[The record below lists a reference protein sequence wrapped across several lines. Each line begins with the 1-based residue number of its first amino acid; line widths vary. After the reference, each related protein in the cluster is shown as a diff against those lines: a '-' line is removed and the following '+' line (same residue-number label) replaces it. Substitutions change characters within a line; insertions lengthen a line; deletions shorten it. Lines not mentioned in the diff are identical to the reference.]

1 MDTDKHRSISGTTE
15 HTENTEKEKSN
26 SVFSV
31 YSVVNIGFPESAY
44 LHKRVPKKQF
54 LESGELVA
62 SDKKLFRENVKNV
75 YWEYTLKPSTCP
87 VLPFRDN
94 EREYLEVAVL
104 QVEMNSQKGHK
115 RIAEIIHRIIPYP
128 LMIGFYIGTTGHTA
142 NKPQNTQNTQKEG
155 DLFGEADPSVSS
167 VYSVVNQSLIAL
179 SIAPKRFSQAEHGA
193 FVAERFYT
201 TGWMNSGALNDRE
214 AAFIASLAWSN
225 MPLQNY
231 GSLYNAWTDRF
242 AGYECSVLS
251 GTFAIG
257 KAGDR
262 LERLTR
268 CREIESRIS
277 ELRGQLKKAAF
288 NRQVELN
295 TQIKKFEQELKQLAE
310 EL

>member
-1 MDTDKHRSISGTTE
+1 MPDNKKVAIENIWNAIS
-15 HTENTEKEKSN
+15 
-26 SVFSV
+26 
-31 YSVVNIGFPESAY
+31 FPEAA
-44 LHKRVPKKQF
+44 LLGKRVPKKQF

-87 VLPFRDN
+87 VLPYRDN

-115 RIAEIIHRIIPYP
+115 RISEIIHRVIPYP
-128 LMIGFYIGTTGHTA
+128 LMLGLYTETG
-142 NKPQNTQNTQKEG
+142 E
-155 DLFGEADPSVSS
+155 F
-167 VYSVVNQSLIAL
+167 AL
-179 SIAPKRFSQAEHGA
+179 STAPKRFSQAEHGA
-193 FVAERFYT
+193 FVAERFFT
-201 TGWMNSGALNDRE
+201 TGWMNCDGLNERE
-214 AAFIASLAWSN
+214 AAFIQSLAWSN

-231 GSLYNAWTDRF
+231 GTLYNAWTDRF
-242 AGYECSVLS
+242 TGYECSVLS
-251 GTFAIG
+251 GTFTIG

-262 LERLTR
+262 LEQLTR

-295 TQIKKFEQELKQLAE
+295 TQIKKFEQELKQLAAS
-310 EL
+310 L

>member
-1 MDTDKHRSISGTTE
+1 MDTDKHRLGGTTE
-15 HTENTEKEKSN
+15 HTEYTEKEKNN

-87 VLPFRDN
+87 VLPYRDH

-104 QVEMNSQKGHK
+104 QIEMNSPKGHK
-115 RIAEIIHRIIPYP
+115 RIAEIIHRVIPYP

-167 VYSVVNQSLIAL
+167 VYSVVKKELDLGFKVFKLDSTNIKPWEVDFDMTERTLEDFISNIKTDRREEDVLYEILLKYGLDLTLPITEHAIAGQKVFDIGMGGAHYL
-179 SIAPKRFSQAEHGA
+179 SCRYHLSRSGRRHRQAEG
-193 FVAERFYT
+193 
-201 TGWMNSGALNDRE
+201 
-214 AAFIASLAWSN
+214 
-225 MPLQNY
+225 
-231 GSLYNAWTDRF
+231 
-242 AGYECSVLS
+242 
-251 GTFAIG
+251 
-257 KAGDR
+257 
-262 LERLTR
+262 
-268 CREIESRIS
+268 
-277 ELRGQLKKAAF
+277 
-288 NRQVELN
+288 
-295 TQIKKFEQELKQLAE
+295 
-310 EL
+310 

>member
-1 MDTDKHRSISGTTE
+1 MPDNKKTAIEYVWKTIS
-15 HTENTEKEKSN
+15 
-26 SVFSV
+26 
-31 YSVVNIGFPESAY
+31 FPEAA
-44 LHKRVPKKQF
+44 LLGKRVPKKQF
-54 LESGELVA
+54 LESGGIKA

-87 VLPFRDN
+87 VLPYRDN

-115 RIAEIIHRIIPYP
+115 RIAEIIHRVIPYP
-128 LMIGFYIGTTGHTA
+128 LMLGFYTETG
-142 NKPQNTQNTQKEG
+142 E
-155 DLFGEADPSVSS
+155 
-167 VYSVVNQSLIAL
+167 IAL

-201 TGWMNSGALNDRE
+201 TGWMNIGAFNDRE
-214 AAFIASLAWSN
+214 AAFVASLAWSN

-242 AGYECSVLS
+242 TGYECSVLS

-277 ELRGQLKKAAF
+277 ELRRHLKKVAF

-295 TQIKKFEQELKQLAE
+295 IQIKQMECELAE
-310 EL
+310 MVVNL

>member
-1 MDTDKHRSISGTTE
+1 MPDNKKAAIEYVWKTIS
-15 HTENTEKEKSN
+15 
-26 SVFSV
+26 
-31 YSVVNIGFPESAY
+31 FPEAA
-44 LHKRVPKKQF
+44 LLGKRVPKKQF

-87 VLPFRDN
+87 ILPYRDN

-115 RIAEIIHRIIPYP
+115 RIAEIIHRVIPYP
-128 LMIGFYIGTTGHTA
+128 LMLGLYTETG
-142 NKPQNTQNTQKEG
+142 E
-155 DLFGEADPSVSS
+155 F
-167 VYSVVNQSLIAL
+167 AL

-201 TGWMNSGALNDRE
+201 TGWMNCEAFNDRE
-214 AAFIASLAWSN
+214 AAFVASLAWGN

-242 AGYECSVLS
+242 TGYECSVLS
-251 GTFAIG
+251 GAFTIG
-257 KAGDR
+257 KVGDR
-262 LERLTR
+262 LAQLTR

-295 TQIKKFEQELKQLAE
+295 TQIKQMERELAE
-310 EL
+310 MVVNL

>member
-1 MDTDKHRSISGTTE
+1 MADSKATHYSLFSIL
-15 HTENTEKEKSN
+15 N
-26 SVFSV
+26 
-31 YSVVNIGFPESAY
+31 FPETAF
-44 LHKRVPKKQF
+44 LGKRVPKKQF

-75 YWEYTLKPSTCP
+75 YWEYTLKSSTCP

-104 QVEMNSQKGHK
+104 QVEMNSPKGHK
-115 RIAEIIHRIIPYP
+115 RIAEIIHRVIPYP
-128 LMIGFYIGTTGHTA
+128 LFLIFKKSELREVE
-142 NKPQNTQNTQKEG
+142 N
-155 DLFGEADPSVSS
+155 GELRMENEKDNSQLTILNSQFV
-167 VYSVVNQSLIAL
+167 L

-193 FVAERFYT
+193 FVAERFFT
-201 TGWMNSGALNDRE
+201 TGWMNCDGLNE
-214 AAFIASLAWSN
+214 GEVAFIQSLAWSN

-242 AGYECSVLS
+242 TGYECSVLS

-295 TQIKKFEQELKQLAE
+295 TQIKKFEIELKQLAE
-310 EL
+310 NL

>member
-1 MDTDKHRSISGTTE
+1 MPDNKKAAIEYIWNAIS
-15 HTENTEKEKSN
+15 
-26 SVFSV
+26 
-31 YSVVNIGFPESAY
+31 FPEAA
-44 LHKRVPKKQF
+44 LLGKRVPKKQF

-62 SDKKLFRENVKNV
+62 GDKKLFRENVKTV
-75 YWEYTLKPSTCP
+75 YWEYTLKSSTCP

-115 RIAEIIHRIIPYP
+115 RIAEIIHRVIPYP
-128 LMIGFYIGTTGHTA
+128 LMLGLYTETG
-142 NKPQNTQNTQKEG
+142 E
-155 DLFGEADPSVSS
+155 F
-167 VYSVVNQSLIAL
+167 AL

-201 TGWMNSGALNDRE
+201 TGWMNCDALKTQE
-214 AAFIASLAWSN
+214 AAFVASLAWDN

-242 AGYECSVLS
+242 TGYECSVLS

-295 TQIKKFEQELKQLAE
+295 TQIKKFEQELKQLAAS
-310 EL
+310 L

>member
-1 MDTDKHRSISGTTE
+1 MADSKATHYSLFSIL
-15 HTENTEKEKSN
+15 N
-26 SVFSV
+26 
-31 YSVVNIGFPESAY
+31 FPETAF
-44 LHKRVPKKQF
+44 LGKRVPKKQF

-75 YWEYTLKPSTCP
+75 YWEYTLKSSTCP

-104 QVEMNSQKGHK
+104 QVEMNSPKGHK
-115 RIAEIIHRIIPYP
+115 RIAEIIHRVIPYP
-128 LMIGFYIGTTGHTA
+128 LFLIFKKSELREVE
-142 NKPQNTQNTQKEG
+142 N
-155 DLFGEADPSVSS
+155 GELRMENEKDNSQLTILNSQFV
-167 VYSVVNQSLIAL
+167 L

-193 FVAERFYT
+193 FVAERFFT
-201 TGWMNSGALNDRE
+201 TGWMNCDGLNERE
-214 AAFIASLAWSN
+214 TAFIQSLAWSN

-242 AGYECSVLS
+242 TGYECSVLS

-268 CREIESRIS
+268 CREIESKIS

-295 TQIKKFEQELKQLAE
+295 IQIKKFEQELKQLAAS
-310 EL
+310 L

>member
-1 MDTDKHRSISGTTE
+1 MNKVIEIIWNAIS
-15 HTENTEKEKSN
+15 
-26 SVFSV
+26 
-31 YSVVNIGFPESAY
+31 FPEAA
-44 LHKRVPKKQF
+44 LLGKRVPKKQF

-87 VLPFRDN
+87 VLPYRDN

-115 RIAEIIHRIIPYP
+115 RIAEIIHRVIPYP
-128 LMIGFYIGTTGHTA
+128 LMLGFYT
-142 NKPQNTQNTQKEG
+142 ESG
-155 DLFGEADPSVSS
+155 D
-167 VYSVVNQSLIAL
+167 IAL

-201 TGWMNSGALNDRE
+201 TGWMNSEVLNDQE
-214 AAFIASLAWSN
+214 SAFVASLAWGS
-225 MPLQNY
+225 MPLQTY

-242 AGYECSVLS
+242 TGYECSVLS
-251 GTFAIG
+251 GTFTIG
-257 KAGDR
+257 KAVDR

-295 TQIKKFEQELKQLAE
+295 TQIKKFEQELKQLAAS
-310 EL
+310 L

>member
-1 MDTDKHRSISGTTE
+1 MDTDKHRLDKTAE
-15 HTENTEKEKSN
+15 HTEYTEKENKN
-26 SVFSV
+26 SV

-44 LHKRVPKKQF
+44 LHKRVPKKLF

-87 VLPFRDN
+87 VLPYRDN

-104 QVEMNSQKGHK
+104 QVEMNSPSQTKKSGHK
-115 RIAEIIHRIIPYP
+115 RIAEIIHRLIPYP
-128 LMIGFYIGTTGHTA
+128 LMIGFSTHLEEE
-142 NKPQNTQNTQKEG
+142 PQMDTNEHGLKKENICVN
-155 DLFGEADPSVSS
+155 LCE
-167 VYSVVNQSLIAL
+167 SVVSNLFAL

-201 TGWMNSGALNDRE
+201 TGWMSSEALNDQE
-214 AAFIASLAWSN
+214 SAFVASLAWDT
-225 MPLQNY
+225 MPLQTY
-231 GSLYNAWTDRF
+231 GTLYNAWTDRF
-242 AGYECSVLS
+242 TGYECSVLS
-251 GTFAIG
+251 GTFTIG
-257 KAGDR
+257 KAVDR
-262 LERLTR
+262 LDRLTR

-295 TQIKKFEQELKQLAE
+295 TQIKQMERELAGMVVKL
-310 EL
+310 

>member
-1 MDTDKHRSISGTTE
+1 MNKAIEIIWNAIS
-15 HTENTEKEKSN
+15 
-26 SVFSV
+26 
-31 YSVVNIGFPESAY
+31 FPEAA
-44 LHKRVPKKQF
+44 LLGKRVPKKQF

-62 SDKKLFRENVKNV
+62 SDKKLFRENVKDV

-87 VLPFRDN
+87 VLPYRDN

-115 RIAEIIHRIIPYP
+115 RIAEIIHRVIPYP
-128 LMIGFYIGTTGHTA
+128 LMLGFYT
-142 NKPQNTQNTQKEG
+142 ESG
-155 DLFGEADPSVSS
+155 D
-167 VYSVVNQSLIAL
+167 IAL

-201 TGWMNSGALNDRE
+201 TGWMNSEVLNDQE
-214 AAFIASLAWSN
+214 SAFVASLAWGS
-225 MPLQNY
+225 MPLQTY

-242 AGYECSVLS
+242 TGYECSVLS
-251 GTFAIG
+251 GTFTIG
-257 KAGDR
+257 KAVDR

-295 TQIKKFEQELKQLAE
+295 TQIKKFEQELKQLAAS
-310 EL
+310 L

>member
-1 MDTDKHRSISGTTE
+1 MDTDKHRLDKTTE
-15 HTENTEKEKSN
+15 DTEYTDKKNICVNPCK
-26 SVFSV
+26 
-31 YSVVNIGFPESAY
+31 SVVSNIGFPESAY

-62 SDKKLFRENVKNV
+62 SDKKLLGNQVKNV

-87 VLPFRDN
+87 VLPYRDD

-115 RIAEIIHRIIPYP
+115 RIAEIIHRLIPYP
-128 LMIGFYIGTTGHTA
+128 LMIGFYIVQEELTAKEAKHT
-142 NKPQNTQNTQKEG
+142 KKEDEENNFRDFSAFRG
-155 DLFGEADPSVSS
+155 SNIF
-167 VYSVVNQSLIAL
+167 AL

-201 TGWMNSGALNDRE
+201 TGWMNSEALKTQE
-214 AAFIASLAWSN
+214 AAFVASLAWDS
-225 MPLQNY
+225 MPLQTY

-242 AGYECSVLS
+242 TGYECSVLS
-251 GTFAIG
+251 GAFTIG

-262 LERLTR
+262 IERLTR

-295 TQIKKFEQELKQLAE
+295 TQIKKFEQELKQLAAS
-310 EL
+310 L

>member
-1 MDTDKHRSISGTTE
+1 MPDNKKAAIEYVWNAIS
-15 HTENTEKEKSN
+15 
-26 SVFSV
+26 
-31 YSVVNIGFPESAY
+31 FPEAA
-44 LHKRVPKKQF
+44 LLGKRVPKKQF

-75 YWEYTLKPSTCP
+75 YWEYTLKSSTCL

-115 RIAEIIHRIIPYP
+115 RIAEIIHRVIPYP
-128 LMIGFYIGTTGHTA
+128 LMLGLYTETG
-142 NKPQNTQNTQKEG
+142 E
-155 DLFGEADPSVSS
+155 F
-167 VYSVVNQSLIAL
+167 AL

-193 FVAERFYT
+193 FVAERFFT
-201 TGWMNSGALNDRE
+201 TGWMNCDGLNERE
-214 AAFIASLAWSN
+214 AAFIQSLAWSN

-242 AGYECSVLS
+242 TGYECSVLS

-268 CREIESRIS
+268 YREIESRIS

-310 EL
+310 KL